1 MGILPIRLQGM
12 GVVPILSNSSD
23 EPPSTPL
30 PSVIV
35 LIVEM
40 SPFATNQ
47 IWWAPFVC
55 VCTLGMVTCT

>member
-1 MGILPIRLQGM
+1 MIRLQGM
-12 GVVPILSNSSD
+12 GVVPTPSSSGD
-23 EPPSTPL
+23 EPPSTPP

-47 IWWAPFVC
+47 SGGPLCLCLCLNSKIED
-55 VCTLGMVTCT
+55 

>member
-1 MGILPIRLQGM
+1 MGILPIRLKGM
-12 GVVPILSNSSD
+12 GVVPIPSNSGD
-23 EPPSTPL
+23 EPPSALP

-47 IWWAPFVC
+47 IWRAPFVC

>member
-1 MGILPIRLQGM
+1 M
-12 GVVPILSNSSD
+12 GVVPIPSSSGD
-23 EPPSTPL
+23 EPPSTPP

-47 IWWAPFVC
+47 SGGPLCLYFNFKIED
-55 VCTLGMVTCT
+55 

>member
-1 MGILPIRLQGM
+1 M
-12 GVVPILSNSSD
+12 GVVPIPSSSGD
-23 EPPSTPL
+23 EPPSTPP

-47 IWWAPFVC
+47 SGPVKVEEEATKKR
-55 VCTLGMVTCT
+55 CTEEKEAMK